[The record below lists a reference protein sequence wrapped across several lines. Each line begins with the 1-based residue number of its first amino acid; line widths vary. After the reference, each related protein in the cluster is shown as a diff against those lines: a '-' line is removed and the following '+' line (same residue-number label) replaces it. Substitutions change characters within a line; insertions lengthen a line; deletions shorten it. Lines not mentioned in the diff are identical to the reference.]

1 MLLEP
6 ILGRSLVA
14 MAILMGIGHPGESAR
29 AADYEPGG
37 RESSAHGPVIGIM
50 GQVARPGAYELNH
63 TQPTIS
69 DLVGLAGGTT
79 DNASGTIR
87 VIRRQ
92 QSGHQTLFLNGGLAY
107 ALRSDDLVIVE
118 ARQLIIDWR
127 IGEPRLGGVRRQKS
141 ANGTDRCAS
150 VVQLGLLNLSS
161 HPVVLNATLEKG
173 TLDEVLGLLGRPVAG
188 NTEVA
193 VLTPGGS
200 TQIVAVSQ
208 APHVGLVSGSVLVFD
223 AASVSAA
230 SLPRLPE
237 SICAAVPLSIRQL
250 PAPPARLSPP
260 GESPIRPTPA
270 NGPDADRHQTP
281 AGHAPTSAPRRAPSD
296 RAKPA
301 ARSFVWICGMA
312 VLVGGLSLC
321 GILVILSRMSQR
333 SQIGVA
339 RPAVEKD
346 QGVLD
351 KLIAN
356 SLPIVEEQVA
366 LTSRTQIFGCPT
378 LESQFRV
385 DAPHALAGPHYRVEP
400 ARTGAMSAAPRAPRH
415 APKISETHARKIRI
429 DGAHPPSARGAL
441 DRALAAFEK
450 GQA

>member
-1 MLLEP
+1 MNCGRSLVSPALSSRIAPMLLEP

-173 TLDEVLGLLGRPVAG
+173 TLDEVLGLLGR
-188 NTEVA
+188 
-193 VLTPGGS
+193 
-200 TQIVAVSQ
+200 
-208 APHVGLVSGSVLVFD
+208 
-223 AASVSAA
+223 
-230 SLPRLPE
+230 
-237 SICAAVPLSIRQL
+237 
-250 PAPPARLSPP
+250 
-260 GESPIRPTPA
+260 
-270 NGPDADRHQTP
+270 
-281 AGHAPTSAPRRAPSD
+281 
-296 RAKPA
+296 
-301 ARSFVWICGMA
+301 
-312 VLVGGLSLC
+312 
-321 GILVILSRMSQR
+321 
-333 SQIGVA
+333 
-339 RPAVEKD
+339 
-346 QGVLD
+346 
-351 KLIAN
+351 
-356 SLPIVEEQVA
+356 
-366 LTSRTQIFGCPT
+366 
-378 LESQFRV
+378 
-385 DAPHALAGPHYRVEP
+385 
-400 ARTGAMSAAPRAPRH
+400 
-415 APKISETHARKIRI
+415 
-429 DGAHPPSARGAL
+429 
-441 DRALAAFEK
+441 
-450 GQA
+450 